1 MGLTLRSVGKHTH
14 KENPLKSPTSTRSI
28 LLAGNPNVG
37 KSSVFNGLTGLNQ
50 HTGNWSGKTV
60 ALASGTCLM
69 SKIPTTLI
77 DLPGTYSLLAHSEE
91 ETVARDAICF
101 QHHDAVMVVCDAT
114 CLERNLNL
122 VLQILEITPNV
133 MVCVN
138 LMDEATRK
146 HISVSVDGLSKRL
159 GVPVIG
165 ISAHRKSDLQRL
177 AKWLDDFDSAA
188 NTPRKV
194 RYSDEIETVL
204 QELTENVQRSPTCQ
218 VSPRWIGLKLLESDH
233 TPAFEK
239 QIRSML
245 SDPNQLEPLRQSAQE
260 KLLAAGYSPNRL
272 KDRIVTALVSEA
284 ESIAGEVCHAEH
296 ASYSRFDRKLDQI
309 LTGRKIGYP
318 LMLLLLLLIFF
329 LTISVSNV
337 PSAWLSSC
345 FAFLQDRLTELFLKL
360 HAPPWLHGIVVLG
373 MFRTLGWVVSVMLP
387 PMAIFFP
394 LFTILEDSGYLP
406 RIAFNLDRPF
416 QKCNACGKQA
426 LTMCMGFGCNAAGV
440 VGCRIIDSPRERVL
454 AILTNSLVP
463 CNGKF
468 STLIAILSIFFLGS
482 TVGITDFFFTA
493 LLLTATILLGVAA
506 TFVATKLLSN
516 TLLKGVPSSFT
527 LELPPY
533 RKPQFGKVIVRSL
546 FDRTLFVLGRAA
558 AVAIPAGIVIWL
570 MANVTVADQSLLH
583 VCAEFLEPFAKLMGL
598 DGMIL
603 LAFILGFPAN
613 ETVIPIILM
622 GYLSEG
628 SLLEVQNLS
637 AMREIFLSNG
647 WTPVTAVCFILFF
660 LFHWPCSTT
669 LLTVRKETGSVKCTL
684 LAAAVPT
691 VLGVLLCIGCNL
703 ILQLLT

>member
-1 MGLTLRSVGKHTH
+1 MGLTVQSVGRHTN
-14 KENPLKSPTSTRSI
+14 KKNAPPQSTTTRSI

-37 KSSVFNGLTGLNQ
+37 KSSVFNGLTGLKQ

-60 ALASGTCLM
+60 TLASGNSLK
-69 SKIPTTLI
+69 SRIPTMLT

-91 ETVARDAICF
+91 EAVARDAICF
-101 QHHDAVMVVCDAT
+101 HPHDAVLVVCDAT

-138 LMDEATRK
+138 LMDEAARK
-146 HISVSVDGLSKRL
+146 HITVSIDGLSLCL

-165 ISAHRKSDLQRL
+165 VSAHRKQDLIRL
-177 AKWLDDFDSAA
+177 TSWMDEFDPSKNQPRRVHYPDTIEHAIQSIADKMHLPKNSKISERWLA
-188 NTPRKV
+188 
-194 RYSDEIETVL
+194 
-204 QELTENVQRSPTCQ
+204 
-218 VSPRWIGLKLLESDH
+218 LKLLEEEH
-233 TPAFEK
+233 TEEFEK
-239 QIRSML
+239 QLSSFVSNFEELAEARQEQRQRL
-245 SDPNQLEPLRQSAQE
+245 SDV
-260 KLLAAGYSPNRL
+260 GYDQNRL
-272 KDRIVTALVSEA
+272 KDCIVSALVSDA
-284 ESIAGEVCHAEH
+284 ENVAGTVCHTETSA
-296 ASYSRFDRKLDQI
+296 YRNFDRKIDQI
-309 LTGRKIGYP
+309 LTGKKIGYP
-318 LMLLLLLLIFF
+318 LMMALLLLIFF
-329 LTISVSNV
+329 LTVTVSNI
-337 PSAWLSSC
+337 PSAWLSS
-345 FAFLQDRLTELFLKL
+345 AFLYLQNQLTNLFFSL

-440 VGCRIIDSPRERVL
+440 VGCRIIDSPRERLL

-482 TVGITDFFFTA
+482 ATGFGEFFLTA
-493 LLLTATILLGVAA
+493 ILLTVTILLGVVA
-506 TFVATKLLSN
+506 TFGMTKLLSK
-516 TLLKGVPSSFT
+516 TVLKGVSSSFT

-533 RKPQFGKVIVRSL
+533 RKPQFGKVIVHSL

-570 MANVTVADQSLLH
+570 MANVTVANHSLLH
-583 VCAEFLEPFAKLMGL
+583 LCAEFFDPFARVMGL
-598 DGMIL
+598 DGMIF

-628 SLLEVQNLS
+628 SLLEVGNLT
-637 AMREIFLSNG
+637 AMREIFVANG
-647 WTPVTAVCFILFF
+647 WNFCTAICFILFF
-660 LFHWPCSTT
+660 LFHAPCSTT
-669 LLTVRKETGSVKCTL
+669 LLTIKKETGSIKYTF
-684 LAAAVPT
+684 LAAAVPAVLGMILCIAVNT
-691 VLGVLLCIGCNL
+691 VLQAVI
-703 ILQLLT
+703 